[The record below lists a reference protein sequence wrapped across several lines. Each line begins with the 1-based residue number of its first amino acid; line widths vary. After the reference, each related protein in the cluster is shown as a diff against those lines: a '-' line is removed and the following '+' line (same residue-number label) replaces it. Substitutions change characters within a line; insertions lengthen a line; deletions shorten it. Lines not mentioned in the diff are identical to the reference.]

1 MNNKQELE
9 AQVVRPTRRVAG
21 LLGFL
26 LKYEADAK
34 FRGQPSETDDVN
46 PLELWR
52 EYDKR
57 RQGLPVLPSGVM
69 EGLPKELDDT
79 IQRIRMGNTYKKHYE
94 AFADFMFRLA
104 PIESLI
110 SPQWYVDLDYVNEL
124 GQQVQPGMT
133 LERQLLFAMSESK
146 ITEPIFNGKQI
157 VFTSPRRDLDADQ
170 IPEIRAV
177 EGGEFE
183 IVVRA
188 SGRPNYI
195 QVVQLGNQWILTNGV
210 HKVCALFMAG
220 FRSVPCLLRVVN
232 TFEEMGLEQWGWFRP
247 QTIGIARQAA
257 VTDFLGPDTAIELR
271 RRSTYQTL
279 FITINVVRLDVP
291 AL

>member
-1 MNNKQELE
+1 MAQNSSIDTMNMG
-9 AQVVRPTRRVAG
+9 PTRRIAG

-26 LKYEADAK
+26 LKHELGAK
-34 FRGQPSETDDVN
+34 FRSGTSETDGGN

-57 RQGLPVLPSGVM
+57 RQGLPVVPSGVM
-69 EGLPKELDDT
+69 EGLPKELEDT
-79 IQRIRMGNTYKKHYE
+79 IHRITMRNTYKKHYE
-94 AFADFMFRLA
+94 AFADFVFRLA

-110 SPQWYVDLDYVNEL
+110 SPQWDVDLDYVNEL

-146 ITEPIFNGKQI
+146 ITKPIFNGKQI
-157 VFTSPRRDLDADQ
+157 VFTSLRRDLNADR
-170 IPEIRAV
+170 IPEVRTV
-177 EGGEFE
+177 EDGEFE
-183 IVVRA
+183 VVVRA
-188 SGRPNYI
+188 AGRPNYI

-210 HKVCALFMAG
+210 HKVCALYMAG
-220 FRSVPCLLRVVN
+220 FRTVPCLLRVVN

-247 QTIGIARQAA
+247 QTIGIARQAT
-257 VTDFLGPDTAIELR
+257 VTDLLSPDTTIKLR

-279 FITINVVRLDVP
+279 FITINVVTLDVP
-291 AL
+291 AV